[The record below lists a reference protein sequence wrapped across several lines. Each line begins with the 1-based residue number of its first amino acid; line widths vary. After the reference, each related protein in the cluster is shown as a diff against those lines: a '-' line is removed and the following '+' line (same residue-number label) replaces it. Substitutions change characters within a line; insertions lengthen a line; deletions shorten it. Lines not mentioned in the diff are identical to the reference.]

1 MLMNYT
7 YNYLPEC
14 IYFLYAKMNIG
25 CPVPYYVRHIYIQGT
40 ASISQYLIKK
50 TKLCLHGKR
59 HILCYL
65 RQIKKNY
72 PHSPAVKLTVRLIFQ
87 KCTSFTFL

>member
-7 YNYLPEC
+7 YIYLPEC

-40 ASISQYLIKK
+40 ASISQYLIMK
-50 TKLCLHGKR
+50 
-59 HILCYL
+59 
-65 RQIKKNY
+65 QN
-72 PHSPAVKLTVRLIFQ
+72 SA
-87 KCTSFTFL
+87 